1 MWLRKGEEEKKCFSF
16 LFFLVSTSYKKTIK
30 LSVCENFNSWYFH
43 QKEWIYWGY
52 EENEMK

>member
-1 MWLRKGEEEKKCFSF
+1 MWLRKGEEEKKCFCF
-16 LFFLVSTSYKKTIK
+16 LFFLVSTQYKKTIK

-43 QKEWIYWGY
+43 QKEWTYWGY